1 MHSSEHPQIWNMTR
15 CLLVALC
22 TAAVGVAGSMVL
34 LFLSLPERI
43 NWFQYFWTPI
53 DHGPPTAAHSTNGQV
68 CQIQQ
73 CSWLP
78 IL

>member
-1 MHSSEHPQIWNMTR
+1 MTR